1 MPTQEC
7 TTEWCLPIAIAWA
20 GGPVQ
25 SHMAFIHS
33 DIGIVGGG
41 PVGAA
46 FAAAMSESRFSLSL
60 IEPRAP
66 VQAEGWD
73 IRIYAISPSNRL
85 FLGRI
90 GAWPAMDQ
98 ARVCPVQRMLVF
110 SDDGARLEFTAYEAG
125 VPELAWI
132 VEAGALSRALW
143 SRIQCQDNL
152 ELLCPATPAELTPQ
166 AAAMDLVMTDG
177 RQLQARLVVGADGAR
192 SFVRQAAGILSKP
205 HPDRQMGV
213 VANFECERPHG
224 NTAFQWFRPDG
235 VLAWLPLPGRQIS
248 MVWSTSGIQAD
259 ELMSL
264 PATELCA
271 RVAGA
276 GNGVLGG
283 LTVLAPAAAFP
294 ISRMAVSSMV
304 ASRMAL
310 VGDAA
315 HVVHPLAGQGVN
327 LGLQDA
333 AALADVLSDRRI
345 RDPGD
350 TLALRRFER
359 RRKEDILAMRWATD
373 GLDWLFH
380 SEAAS
385 LRRLRQSGVKAVNSL
400 SVFKT
405 LLVRHALG

>member
-1 MPTQEC
+1 M
-7 TTEWCLPIAIAWA
+7 
-20 GGPVQ
+20 
-25 SHMAFIHS
+25 HS

-46 FAAAMSESRFSLSL
+46 FAAAMSESHFSLSL

-66 VQAEGWD
+66 VQTDGWD
-73 IRIYAISPSNRL
+73 IRIYAISPVNRL

-90 GAWPAMDQ
+90 GAWAAMDQ
-98 ARVCPVQRMLVF
+98 ARMCPVQRMLV
-110 SDDGARLEFTAYEAG
+110 SGGDGGRLEFTAYEAG

-132 VEAGALSRALW
+132 VEAGAISRALW
-143 SRIQCQDNL
+143 SGMQRQENL
-152 ELLCPATPAELTPQ
+152 ELLCPATPAELAPL
-166 AAAMDLVMTDG
+166 AGSMDLGMADG
-177 RQLQARLVVGADGAR
+177 RQLQTRLLVGADGAR
-192 SFVRQAAGILSKP
+192 SFVRQAVGIAAKQ

-235 VLAWLPLPGRQIS
+235 VLAWLPLPGRRMS
-248 MVWSTSGIQAD
+248 MVWSTSEIQAG

-264 PATELCA
+264 PPPDLCA
-271 RVAGA
+271 RVAAA
-276 GNGVLGG
+276 GHGVLGG
-283 LTVLAPAAAFP
+283 LTMLAPAAAFP
-294 ISRMAVSSMV
+294 IARMAVSSMV
-304 ASRMAL
+304 GPRVAL

-350 TLALRRFER
+350 VLALRRFER

-385 LRRLRQSGVKAVNSL
+385 LRRVRQSGMRAVNSL
-400 SVFKT
+400 SAFKT